1 MGIYGEKLTVKQ
13 LKGIAEDCGLVFM
26 EKLENNFSLN
36 DTPDGHRAY
45 IFHEVVILRH
55 VENNIWRIRTGGYW
69 TLTTKDRLNKAIR
82 DAGYSSLSVWQE
94 RGKWYLSDFHNSYQK
109 KDAAQLFDGILI
121 DLATLKV
128 ANPEEGAPA
137 EFDRQHYE
145 KLIKQYCKELKELEK
160 LPEPESGDCF
170 FCAALD
176 PEGKDTSHLIAH
188 LEECYI
194 HGSLIFRALQAAG
207 YSNPAFIFAHG
218 YRDNIVR
225 AVRKYFRKALGL
237 VR

>member
-13 LKGIAEDCGLVFM
+13 MTKIAEDCGLVFLR
-26 EKLENNFSLN
+26 KLENNFSLN

-55 VENNIWRIRTGGYW
+55 VEENTWRIRTGGYW
-69 TLTTKDRLNKAIR
+69 TLTTKDRLNKALR
-82 DAGYSSLSVWQE
+82 DVGCPLRVWQE

-109 KDAAQLFDGILI
+109 KDAVQLFDGIVI

-128 ANPEEGAPA
+128 ANPEEGEPA

-160 LPEPESGDCF
+160 LPAQDNGDCWYCHF
-170 FCAALD
+170 MEEPD
-176 PEGKDTSHLIAH
+176 NTSHLIAH
-188 LEECYI
+188 LEEGYI
-194 HGSLIFRALQAAG
+194 HGSLILNALCAAG
-207 YSNPAFIFAHG
+207 YRNPYLIFEMDH
-218 YRDNIVR
+218 RDSIVR
-225 AVRKYFRKALGL
+225 SVHKYFRKALGL

>member
-13 LKGIAEDCGLVFM
+13 MTKIAEDCGLVFLR
-26 EKLENNFSLN
+26 KLENNFSLN

-55 VENNIWRIRTGGYW
+55 VEENTWRIRTGGYW
-69 TLTTKDRLNKAIR
+69 TLTTKDRLNKALR
-82 DAGYSSLSVWQE
+82 DVGCPLRVWQE

-109 KDAAQLFDGILI
+109 KDAVQLFDGIVI

-128 ANPEEGAPA
+128 ANPEEGEPA

-145 KLIKQYCKELKELEK
+145 KLIKQYCKDLAALEK
-160 LPEPESGDCF
+160 LPEPESGDCWY
-170 FCAALD
+170 CGMLD
-176 PEGKDTSHLIAH
+176 PEGKDTSHLISH
-188 LEECYI
+188 LEEGYI

-207 YSNPAFIFAHG
+207 YRDPSFIFQCG
-218 YRDNIVR
+218 SRDSIVR